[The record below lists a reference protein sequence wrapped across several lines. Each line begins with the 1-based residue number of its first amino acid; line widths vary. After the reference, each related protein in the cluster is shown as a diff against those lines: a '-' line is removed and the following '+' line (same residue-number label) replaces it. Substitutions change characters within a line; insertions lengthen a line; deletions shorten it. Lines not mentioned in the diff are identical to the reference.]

1 MGGKDGFSVN
11 EIFSP
16 LPEGQDAGVVG
27 GMSLLERKK
36 KKRPSSSSLSLIKL
50 SEGRNADDYVFTWAC
65 SSSWTVRV
73 AVFHGA
79 DQKEEDEQKRRLTCL
94 ALHKKKKKKKQ
105 TRKRRRQDFCFQPGT
120 QRPRQQSL
128 HQPHTERIVSHDAL
142 RYNYFTPHFT
152 MIVRYLLLVGSL
164 VASIHGE

>member
-79 DQKEEDEQKRRLTCL
+79 DQKEEKDEQKRRLTCL
-94 ALHKKKKKKKQ
+94 ALHKKKKK
-105 TRKRRRQDFCFQPGT
+105 TR
-120 QRPRQQSL
+120 
-128 HQPHTERIVSHDAL
+128 
-142 RYNYFTPHFT
+142 
-152 MIVRYLLLVGSL
+152 LLLSAGHPKAKAT
-164 VASIHGE
+164 VAPSTSHGADRFSRRSPLQLFHSTFHYDRPLPSTRRLSCRIHSR